1 MNKVNKINKIDQ
13 IYQDELYKIEELSYE
28 NINFINNMLE
38 IRNKINILT
47 YKLNKKLEETV
58 KIEKEL
64 VKIKKLEV
72 LYNSFN
78 ILYLE
83 IDDPSNL
90 LNSYNSLIPIDNFI
104 KLRLKK
110 IKLMCKKIEELC
122 KILKKRNILKNIISK
137 IQNIDH
143 KLNVICTIC
152 CNTNVQYCMNPC
164 GHLFCNDCSLQ
175 ILNNRCHICRTYLIS
190 QIKIY
195 GI

>member
-1 MNKVNKINKIDQ
+1 MNKVNKIDQ

-175 ILNNRCHICRTYLIS
+175 ILNNRCHICRTYVIS

>member
-64 VKIKKLEV
+64 SKIKKLEV

-122 KILKKRNILKNIISK
+122 KILKKRTILKNIISK

-152 CNTNVQYCMNPC
+152 CENNVQYCINPC

-175 ILNNRCHICRTYLIS
+175 ILNNRCHICRTYVIS